1 MAASVEGNLAWDG
14 CKGRSK
20 NGTRSFESG
29 DDELYRT
36 CGYKATR
43 FCHVRTRHLRAVKFA
58 FLLRQLSVN
67 NILRVPSSF
76 YLEPDNGYSF
86 EQSGTSVHIGR
97 LRRLKIGNSRFYKDN
112 RHRKEDKQECWR
124 LMVALYM
131 ADNNVFGVG
140 QDRLRFRL
148 SALTKGW

>member
-1 MAASVEGNLAWDG
+1 M
-14 CKGRSK
+14 
-20 NGTRSFESG
+20 
-29 DDELYRT
+29 
-36 CGYKATR
+36 
-43 FCHVRTRHLRAVKFA
+43 
-58 FLLRQLSVN
+58 N

-86 EQSGTSVHIGR
+86 EQSGASVHIGR